1 MKPISFRKSLSALIL
16 YYNGSKDDDEDT
28 KLCAK
33 GIAEALRKRG
43 HAVKKI
49 AVTEKNWRRAVQ
61 LPGDVVFNLVEDDTW
76 SLYKRVGHRLE
87 HLGKAQVGHDM
98 KSFRYALSKAWVKRK
113 MTNEH
118 IPTPSYKIF
127 NRRSKITANGITYP
141 VIVKPS
147 NQHAGIGISQAS
159 VVNSFADLKTRV
171 QYIFDQYPGEVIVE
185 KFIKGREIH
194 VTVLGNDEN
203 ITTLPYCEIGFGKK
217 FKKNWSIY
225 TYEAKW
231 DKKSWEYWDARV
243 DSPAKLS
250 PNLHDK
256 IQEISLNAYTAFNC
270 RDIARFD
277 FRIDSKG
284 IPYIVDVNMN
294 PSLNYYDSED
304 ATLASVYT
312 LKWTYDQF
320 IETIASI
327 AYRRVLGS

>member
-1 MKPISFRKSLSALIL
+1 MKPISFRTSLSALIL

-28 KLCAK
+28 KMCAK

-43 HAVKKI
+43 HVVKKI

-76 SLYKRVGHRLE
+76 ELYKKVGHRLE

-98 KSFRYALSKAWVKRK
+98 KSFHYAISKAWVKRK
-113 MTNEH
+113 MTHEH
-118 IPTPSYKIF
+118 ISTPTYKIY
-127 NRRSKITANGITYP
+127 NRRSALTSGGLSYP
-141 VIVKPS
+141 LIVKPS
-147 NQHAGIGISQAS
+147 NQHAGIGISQGS
-159 VVNSFADLKTRV
+159 VVNNLTELKNRV
-171 QYIFDQYPGEVIVE
+171 QYVLDNFPGEVVVE
-185 KFIKGREIH
+185 RFIKGREIH
-194 VTVLGNDEN
+194 VTVLGNDESVSA
-203 ITTLPYCEIGFGKK
+203 LPYCEIGFGKK
-217 FKKNWSIY
+217 SEKKWKIY
-225 TYEAKW
+225 SYEAKW
-231 DKKSWEYWDARV
+231 DKKSWEYWNARI
-243 DSPAKLS
+243 DSPAKIS
-250 PNLHDK
+250 EHLHDK
-256 IQEISLNAYTAFNC
+256 IQEIALKAYAAFDC

-277 FRIDSKG
+277 FRIDTKG